1 MINWKIHP
9 RAVAANVTYL
19 NDEDKTVAFERVDR
33 PTQKTVEDAVEWAKG
48 KLPKNSEWTHIRACK
63 RLGAFFFADGNPD
76 GNKWDSSDFICT
88 REQFEAYVKEQDDEK
103 WTHTIDGLRV
113 RFLVD
118 GPDDAGEVP
127 VVGDDGYYHLFD
139 ADQLKPIKP
148 KLSKSEAWDLCQ
160 DYDGH
165 KNMKA
170 YMYDLHDEYDI
181 I

>member
-33 PTQKTVEDAVEWAKG
+33 PTQKTVEDEV
-48 KLPKNSEWTHIRACK
+48 
-63 RLGAFFFADGNPD
+63 
-76 GNKWDSSDFICT
+76 
-88 REQFEAYVKEQDDEK
+88 EQDDEE
-103 WTHTIDGLRV
+103 WTHTIDGLMV

-127 VVGDDGYYHLFD
+127 VVAVDGYYHLVD
-139 ADQLKPIKP
+139 ADQLKPIKQ
-148 KLSKSEAWDLCQ
+148 KLTKSQAWDLCQ
-160 DYDGH
+160 YYDGP
-165 KNMKA
+165 KSMKA